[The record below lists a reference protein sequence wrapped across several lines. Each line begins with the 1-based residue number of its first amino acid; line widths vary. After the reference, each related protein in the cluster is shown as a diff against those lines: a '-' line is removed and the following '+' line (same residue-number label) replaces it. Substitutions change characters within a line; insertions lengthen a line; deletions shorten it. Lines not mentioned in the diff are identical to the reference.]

1 MFNLSFFY
9 FNKNEFS
16 YIIPCFLLKNQYQY
30 YINLIFFNGFCMYKI
45 NEGDEKNKRLL
56 RETFFVYILFK
67 IVGAD
72 AHIRPNC
79 GAMWAS
85 PPTRK

>member
-30 YINLIFFNGFCMYKI
+30 YINLSFFSRFCMYKI
-45 NEGDEKNKRLL
+45 NEGDEKK
-56 RETFFVYILFK
+56 EAV
-67 IVGAD
+67 A
-72 AHIRPNC
+72 
-79 GAMWAS
+79 
-85 PPTRK
+85 